1 LHLNHYIEEINEAY
15 TIKEKSG
22 RDKWEDA
29 KFIVAIYTFP
39 VENHEFFKKFIIEN
53 FQNNNPASSHH
64 IFQIPASFFPGN
76 S

>member
-29 KFIVAIYTFP
+29 KFIVAIHTFP
-39 VENHEFFKKFIIEN
+39 VENHEFFKKLIVES
-53 FQNNNPASSHH
+53 FQ
-64 IFQIPASFFPGN
+64 
-76 S
+76 